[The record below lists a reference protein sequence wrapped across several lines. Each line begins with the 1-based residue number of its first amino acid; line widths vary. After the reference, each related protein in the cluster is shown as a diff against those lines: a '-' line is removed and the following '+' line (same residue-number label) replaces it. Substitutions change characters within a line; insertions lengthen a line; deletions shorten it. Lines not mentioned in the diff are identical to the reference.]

1 MARRLRH
8 RTVYSGLVLAQSLR
22 GLLLALGCLLPLL
35 VPLLLQAEIFKLYL
49 KDGEYH
55 MVREYQVIE
64 DRVRYYST
72 ERGEWEE
79 IPKDLVDLDKTEGE
93 RKKVRDLVEKDE
105 RLQQAETKY
114 ERAEHR
120 EVAAIPAEPGAYF
133 VEAGKVRTIAPAD
146 WKVETSNKR
155 HLLQVIT
162 PLPVVAGKATV
173 TVKGEHSE
181 FVVHASEPEFYVRL
195 NQLESFGIIR
205 LTPKKDKDQRI
216 VENVSI
222 VPVSKEN
229 IEDLKEVETYQ
240 REVTPGLYKIWPA
253 KPIAPGEYALVQYT
267 SGELDLQL
275 WDFAISA
282 EAAPPAASK
291 NP

>member
-1 MARRLRH
+1 MARDLGHRGIHRGLYRAQWLR
-8 RTVYSGLVLAQSLR
+8 R
-22 GLLLALGCLLPLL
+22 LLLALCCLVPLL
-35 VPLLLQAEIFKLYL
+35 IPLLLQAEIFKLYL

-55 MVREYQVIE
+55 MVREYQLVE

-79 IPKDLVDLDKTEGE
+79 IPRDLVDLDKTEGE

-120 EVAAIPAEPGAYF
+120 EVAAIPAEPGVYF

-181 FVVHASEPEFYVRL
+181 FVVHATEPEFYVRL

-205 LTPKKDKDQRI
+205 LTPKKDQRI

-240 REVTPGLYKIWPA
+240 REMTPGLYKVWPA

-267 SGELDLQL
+267 SGELNLQI
-275 WDFAISA
+275 WDFSISA